1 MAVVP
6 LLLRI
11 RQANLH
17 YDNETV
23 TGEGGKFVTFP
34 PRSGR
39 KFGQLFLPTTLH
51 DQHIYHNLR
60 CSNTPGITR
69 GVTIIMCFLVF
80 RYAVQESVSRRST
93 VPTTS
98 ATTRRERKT
107 DNGPGLGCGVRRR
120 PKLNEP
126 SSTTDASQHP
136 A

>member
-23 TGEGGKFVTFP
+23 MGDGGKFVTFP

-39 KFGQLFLPTTLH
+39 KFWQLFLPTTLH
-51 DQHIYHNLR
+51 DQHTYHNLR
-60 CSNTPGITR
+60 RSNTPSTIL
-69 GVTIIMCFLVF
+69 GVTIIMCIVF
-80 RYAVQESVSRRST
+80 IRTAVQESVSMRPA
-93 VPTTS
+93 VPTTT
-98 ATTRRERKT
+98 ATTRRGQKS
-107 DNGPGLGCGVRRR
+107 DNGPRLGYGLRRR
-120 PKLNEP
+120 LKLDEP
-126 SSTTDASQHP
+126 LTTTDASQHP

>member
-6 LLLRI
+6 LRLRI
-11 RQANLH
+11 RHTNLH
-17 YDNETV
+17 CDNVTV
-23 TGEGGKFVTFP
+23 TSEGGTFVTFL

-80 RYAVQESVSRRST
+80 RYAVQESVSKRST
-93 VPTTS
+93 VPTTT
-98 ATTRRERKT
+98 ATTRRGQKS
-107 DNGPGLGCGVRRR
+107 DNGPGLGCGPRRR

>member
-6 LLLRI
+6 LLRKI
-11 RQANLH
+11 RHTNLH

-23 TGEGGKFVTFP
+23 TSEGGKFVTFP

-60 CSNTPGITR
+60 CSNTPSTTR

-93 VPTTS
+93 VPTTLT
-98 ATTRRERKT
+98 TTRRERKT
-107 DNGPGLGCGVRRR
+107 DNGPGLGWGLRRR
-120 PKLNEP
+120 PELNEP